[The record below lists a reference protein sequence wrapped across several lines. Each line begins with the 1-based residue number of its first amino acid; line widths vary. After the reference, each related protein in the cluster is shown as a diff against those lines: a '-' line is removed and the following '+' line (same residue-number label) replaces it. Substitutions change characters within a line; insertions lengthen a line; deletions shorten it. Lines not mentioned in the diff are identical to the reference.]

1 MSLKELTKDNHARA
15 ESTAF
20 MRAVFK
26 GTLPLALWT
35 NFTAQK
41 CFIYDAIEVVSKN
54 AGLLEGLEGIER
66 AKLLIE
72 DYQEM
77 TGTAPK
83 LDQITNEYVNYI
95 ISLQNNPDR
104 IMAHLYTWHMG
115 DLFGGQMIKKII
127 SAPHRSL
134 DFENADLL
142 KTNIRTKLKD
152 TMADEA
158 NVAFEWAIK
167 ILQTYDSQLD
177 I

>member
-1 MSLKELTKDNHARA
+1 M
-15 ESTAF
+15 
-20 MRAVFK
+20 V
-26 GTLPLALWT
+26 
-35 NFTAQK
+35 
-41 CFIYDAIEVVSKN
+41 
-54 AGLLEGLEGIER
+54 
-66 AKLLIE
+66 
-72 DYQEM
+72 
-77 TGTAPK
+77 
-83 LDQITNEYVNYI
+83 QITNEYVNYI

-134 DFENADLL
+134 DFENEDLL
-142 KTNIRTKLKD
+142 KSNIRTKLKD
-152 TMADEA
+152 TMVDEA